1 MSVATLRCPACGA
14 AAGPDAAAC
23 AYCGGALAAVA
34 CPSCFAAMAVG
45 SGFCPSCGV
54 AGARAALDDHP
65 AIACPV
71 CPGAELRAA
80 LLGDTRLH
88 ECGGC
93 SAVWMHA
100 AAFERLC
107 ASREQRASA
116 LALLAPPL
124 PGAAAGGPVRYV
136 PCPEC
141 RKLMHRVN
149 FARASGVIV
158 DVCQGHG
165 VWLDRG
171 ELQRVVAFI
180 DRGGV
185 EQARARERERLRED
199 ERRVRE
205 RERSVQIRA
214 TVTGRMSAPYHRG
227 PDADPAV
234 VDADTVIDFLRAAL
248 DL

>member
-1 MSVATLRCPACGA
+1 MPIASLRCPGCGA
-14 AAGPDAAAC
+14 AASPGACAC
-23 AYCGGALAAVA
+23 AYCGGVLAAVA
-34 CPSCFAAMAVG
+34 CAACFAAVPVG
-45 SGFCPSCGV
+45 CGFCPSCG
-54 AGARAALDDHP
+54 AAEARGAQDEQP
-65 AIACPV
+65 AVSCPS
-71 CPGAELRAA
+71 CRDAELRPA

-93 SAVWMHA
+93 SAIWMDA
-100 AAFERLC
+100 ATFERLC
-107 ASREQRASA
+107 ASRERRASA

-158 DVCQGHG
+158 DVCKGHG

-180 DRGGV
+180 DRGGI
-185 EQARARERERLRED
+185 EQARRREREQLRED

-205 RERSVQIRA
+205 LERSVQIRA

-227 PDADPAV
+227 PGADPAV
-234 VDADTVIDFLRAAL
+234 VDADAVIDFLRAAL